1 MARIVGI
8 DLGTTNSLVAYMDG
22 AEPRII
28 ADAAGG
34 RLVPSVVSI
43 FDDGRVEVGMPAKR
57 RLLTRPQETIYSIK
71 RFMGKGWEDVREEA
85 AHFPYR
91 ISPEHK
97 EVVHVLAGGRAWTPP
112 EISAFILKELKARAD
127 AFFGEPVTQAV
138 ITVPAYFNDTQ
149 RQATKDA
156 GRLAGVGRRAACQR
170 ADRGVARL
178 RTAEAQAGDHRRLR
192 PGRRDVRRVDP
203 ETQGAYLRG
212 GPRQ

>member
-28 ADAAGG
+28 ADSAGN

-43 FDDGRVEVGMPAKR
+43 FDDGRVEVGVPAKR

-112 EISAFILKELKARAD
+112 EISAFI
-127 AFFGEPVTQAV
+127 GG
-138 ITVPAYFNDTQ
+138 PAYSNAAG
-149 RQATKDA
+149 RQTKKAA
-156 GRLAGVGRRAACQR
+156 GRLAGLEVLRIVSEPTAASLAYGLQKR
-170 ADRGVARL
+170 KQGIIAVYDLGGG
-178 RTAEAQAGDHRRLR
+178 TF
-192 PGRRDVRRVDP
+192 DVSI
-203 ETQGAYLRG
+203 LKLK
-212 GPRQ
+212 